1 MPEGHSLIFFFL
13 KNCLS
18 VEKKYIEKNFC
29 VCIQLEQKKIREK
42 KPALPTDL
50 VTSIFELTNP
60 WT

>member
-1 MPEGHSLIFFFL
+1 MLLYPSANSSK
-13 KNCLS
+13 KN
-18 VEKKYIEKNFC
+18 KKKN
-29 VCIQLEQKKIREK
+29 KK